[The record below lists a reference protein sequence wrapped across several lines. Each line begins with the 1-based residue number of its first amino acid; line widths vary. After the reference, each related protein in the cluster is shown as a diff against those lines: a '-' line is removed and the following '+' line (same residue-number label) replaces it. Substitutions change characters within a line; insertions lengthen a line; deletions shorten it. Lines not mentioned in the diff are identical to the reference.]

1 MKWIGKILA
10 AFILLMAAALVIF
23 LVTFGQKK
31 YKERDMVYFNDL
43 LYELSDDYKAG
54 ASIEELEKK
63 YECDIVLRTE
73 NISLELTDY
82 YSKGAMVLDLSPD
95 GEYIGKV
102 VWNDHYSENEKDINE
117 IKRLVITFWTVIL
130 IVGSCFIFLIYFT
143 LIKPVNEMNEF
154 ASEIAKGNLDIEL
167 PIHKRNLF
175 GTFTES
181 FDMMREALRASR
193 EREIESEKARKEL
206 VAALSHDI
214 KTPVAT
220 IKAACEVLD
229 MQLMK
234 KAEEGNPDASNM
246 LDKVQIISSKADLI
260 DGLVSNIFHATL
272 EELEK
277 IEVSVKEENSTLIEE
292 YLGRTE
298 NSGNVILENHIPR
311 CLVYLDRIRMEQV
324 IDNIIGNSRKYADT
338 DIRVNFSEITVEGG
352 KSENKEAGNYI
363 KIKIS
368 DNGPG
373 VPEEE
378 LPLITEK
385 YYRGSDVRDIT
396 GYGLG
401 MYLVKLYMDKQKGG
415 IEYYN
420 DNGFVVELLV
430 KKV

>member
-1 MKWIGKILA
+1 M
-10 AFILLMAAALVIF
+10 
-23 LVTFGQKK
+23 T
-31 YKERDMVYFNDL
+31 
-43 LYELSDDYKAG
+43 
-54 ASIEELEKK
+54 
-63 YECDIVLRTE
+63 
-73 NISLELTDY
+73 
-82 YSKGAMVLDLSPD
+82 
-95 GEYIGKV
+95 
-102 VWNDHYSENEKDINE
+102 
-117 IKRLVITFWTVIL
+117 
-130 IVGSCFIFLIYFT
+130 
-143 LIKPVNEMNEF
+143 
-154 ASEIAKGNLDIEL
+154 SEIAKGNLDIEL

-234 KAEEGNPDASNM
+234 KAEEGNPDVSNM

-260 DGLVSNIFHATL
+260 DGLISNIFHATL

-277 IEVSVKEENSTLIEE
+277 IEVSVKEENSALIEE

-385 YYRGSDVRDIT
+385 YYRGSDVRDKT

>member
-63 YECDIVLRTE
+63 YECDIVLKTE

-82 YSKGAMVLDLSPD
+82 YSKGALVLDLSPD

-102 VWNDHYSENEKDINE
+102 VWNDHYSENEKDNNE

-214 KTPVAT
+214 KTPIAT

-229 MQLMK
+229 
-234 KAEEGNPDASNM
+234 
-246 LDKVQIISSKADLI
+246 
-260 DGLVSNIFHATL
+260 TL

-277 IEVSVKEENSTLIEE
+277 IEVSVKEENSALIEE

-298 NSGNVILENHIPR
+298 NTGNVILENHIPR

-385 YYRGSDVRDIT
+385 YYRGSDVRDKT